1 MSDLSSSSRSCM
13 WVDQATPVGP
23 CQVFLWSRS
32 SPSDQII
39 MHREI
44 EGVLG
49 QWIVAQ
55 VAKALLVIVAAL
67 VVADTLLASH
77 QEMTG

>member
-1 MSDLSSSSRSCM
+1 
-13 WVDQATPVGP
+13 
-23 CQVFLWSRS
+23 
-32 SPSDQII
+32 

-55 VAKALLVIVAAL
+55 VAKALLAI
-67 VVADTLLASH
+67 VVALFRSRRTIDVTALTSMAR
-77 QEMTG
+77 